1 MLVVCAP
8 TPLYTPRA
16 TSPTVS
22 SLAVSSVPPTPTA
35 PSKKQTA
42 KRARCCCK
50 NATVHTRL
58 LLPWGRLR
66 ITTMCVIRV
75 YTNVTA
81 VHSIRGCH
89 GCTSSRGVSLPA
101 AAAPVNSNI
110 QLLPRQRCNLSP
122 PGGHRA
128 AAVVVVG
135 IAAGINDVALIIIGG
150 PLPISEG
157 APTGWNSVHAAASGR
172 IAVGGKR
179 GKRGCNRGA
188 WRSRTQ
194 RQERQRRMLFVAAG
208 ASKPT
213 AVPQKLRGWLCSAV
227 HSVAE
232 SSSAAAVQTA
242 AAAVKAI
249 LHEYRVKLLA
259 RRRML
264 QLLLLMIQGLG
275 LLMPR

>member
-101 AAAPVNSNI
+101 A
-110 QLLPRQRCNLSP
+110 
-122 PGGHRA
+122 
-128 AAVVVVG
+128 
-135 IAAGINDVALIIIGG
+135 
-150 PLPISEG
+150 
-157 APTGWNSVHAAASGR
+157 
-172 IAVGGKR
+172 
-179 GKRGCNRGA
+179 
-188 WRSRTQ
+188 
-194 RQERQRRMLFVAAG
+194 
-208 ASKPT
+208 
-213 AVPQKLRGWLCSAV
+213 
-227 HSVAE
+227 
-232 SSSAAAVQTA
+232 
-242 AAAVKAI
+242 
-249 LHEYRVKLLA
+249 
-259 RRRML
+259 
-264 QLLLLMIQGLG
+264 
-275 LLMPR
+275 